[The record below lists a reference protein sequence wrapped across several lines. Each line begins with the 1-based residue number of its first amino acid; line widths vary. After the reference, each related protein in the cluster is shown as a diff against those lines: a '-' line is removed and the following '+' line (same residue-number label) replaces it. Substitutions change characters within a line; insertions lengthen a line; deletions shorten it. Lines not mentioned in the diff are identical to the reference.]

1 MASSLVNFAVAS
13 VKPPHASY
21 YGPIDDSNPVVSA
34 ANKELKEIMAYFS
47 KKSIWNCCHWR
58 SLLKRVR
65 FLLVSFT
72 AELQMHTAYW
82 CSVA

>member
-47 KKSIWNCCHWR
+47 KKASGI
-58 SLLKRVR
+58 VA
-65 FLLVSFT
+65 T
-72 AELQMHTAYW
+72 GEA
-82 CSVA
+82 CSRG